1 MISMRWNEQRSFA
14 LIVGF
19 TLGVGVA
26 IVGEGFWISGMP
38 WLDEWL
44 VETDW
49 ADERRSNGEES
60 GEGPMVE
67 VRKLER
73 RLELRLDD
81 GVGTIDDIL
90 DVDFGGA
97 M

>member
-1 MISMRWNEQRSFA
+1 MNKDTFA

-19 TLGVGVA
+19 TLGVVCVA
-26 IVGEGFWISGMP
+26 VGGEGFWISGMP
-38 WLDEWL
+38 WSDERL

-60 GEGPMVE
+60 GEGPTME
-67 VRKLER
+67 ARKLER
-73 RLELRLDD
+73 RLELRPDD
-81 GVGTIDDIL
+81 GVDTIDDIL